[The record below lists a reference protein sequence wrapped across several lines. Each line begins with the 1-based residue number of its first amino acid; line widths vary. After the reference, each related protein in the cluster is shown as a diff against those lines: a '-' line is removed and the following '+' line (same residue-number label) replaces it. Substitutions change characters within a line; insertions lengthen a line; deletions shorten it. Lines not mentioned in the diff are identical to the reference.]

1 MMRFLYPRS
10 FPRLLS
16 VGFTLIALPLIFALI
31 GSAVTVDQIA
41 NRSQQAVYRAVL
53 ATQTGRRLAE
63 LLIAMERSARQMVI
77 LDDRRLLETY
87 DSNRKNL
94 MATAREFSA
103 LPFDSEPM
111 IALGDI
117 MSVEQAIY
125 TSLAAPRAREQ
136 QVQ

>member
-77 LDDRRLLETY
+77 LDDRRVLETY
-87 DSNRKNL
+87 ESNRTGL
-94 MATAREFSA
+94 METAREFSA
-103 LPFDSEPM
+103 LPFDSEQM
-111 IALGDI
+111 NALSEI
-117 MSVEQAIY
+117 MTGEQAIHI
-125 TSLAAPRAREQ
+125 
-136 QVQ
+136 V

>member
-1 MMRFLYPRS
+1 MIRFLYPRS
-10 FPRLLS
+10 FPRLLA

-87 DSNRKNL
+87 ESNRKHFV
-94 MATAREFSA
+94 ATARE
-103 LPFDSEPM
+103 
-111 IALGDI
+111 I
-117 MSVEQAIY
+117 
-125 TSLAAPRAREQ
+125 
-136 QVQ
+136 